1 LGVNLRVLIP
11 KTEID
16 FNVLSGKIVA
26 IDAYNSLYQF
36 LSSIR
41 QPDGTPLK
49 DRSGMITS
57 HLIGLLYRTANL
69 VEKGVKVVYVFD
81 GESPELKEAEVKR
94 RTQVKAEA
102 LVKYEQAKKDGDVEL
117 ARRYAQ
123 MTSKMKSYML
133 DDSKRLLTEL
143 GIPWIQA
150 PSEGEAQAAYMTIK
164 GTADYCGSQ
173 DYDSLLFGATRLV
186 RNVTVSG
193 RRRIPRRNTYV
204 NVFPE
209 VMKLDSVLTDLE
221 ITRKQL
227 IDLAILV
234 GTDFNPGVKGVGP
247 KTALKLIKEHGC
259 LEEVI
264 PNLDNSDCIGN
275 YKGIRDIFLNPKTTD
290 NYKLEWKSPNAKGVV
305 DFLCRERDFSED
317 RVRSAVNKMEVSFKE
332 SKSKTTL
339 ESWFG

>member
-1 LGVNLRVLIP
+1 M
-11 KTEID
+11 
-16 FNVLSGKIVA
+16 A

-49 DRSGMITS
+49 NRSGLITS
-57 HLIGLLYRTANL
+57 HLTGLLYRTVNL
-69 VEKGVKVVYVFD
+69 VENGVKVVYVFD
-81 GESPELKEAEVKR
+81 GKSPDLKDVEVNR
-94 RTQVKAEA
+94 RKAVKEKA
-102 LVKYEQAKKDGDVEL
+102 LVKYKKAKKDGDLKL

-123 MTSKMKSYML
+123 MTSKLKTYMV

-150 PSEGEAQAAYMTIK
+150 PSEGEAQAAYMTQK

-173 DYDSLLFGATRLV
+173 DYDSLLFGATYLV
-186 RNVTVSG
+186 RNVTVSR

-204 NVFPE
+204 EVFPE
-209 VMKLDSVLTDLE
+209 VMKLDAVLKELE
-221 ITRKQL
+221 ITREQL
-227 IDLAILV
+227 VDLAILM

-247 KTALKLIKEHGC
+247 KTALKLIKKHGC
-259 LEEVI
+259 IEEVI
-264 PNLDNSDCIGN
+264 PTLENAECVAD
-275 YKGIRDIFLNPKTTD
+275 YKEIQDVFMNPDVTD
-290 NYKLEWKSPNAKGVV
+290 NYRLEWNPPNAKGIV

-317 RVRSAVNKMEVSFKE
+317 RVRNAVNKMAVSLKE